1 MNKPK
6 QLTFPWNKVNKSSLE
21 GFFTSQENSHL
32 LSLLK
37 DSDFL
42 DDLFI
47 YGTKESGKTFL
58 LQAMCNS
65 YSSLSKSS
73 LYIPL
78 KKVMNYGVEIFESL
92 ENIDLICVDGI
103 EEAISKI
110 EWEKAIFNLINKALI
125 SETRLILTSSK
136 DLKSLNFSLPDL
148 ESRIRKIQSY
158 ELHPINDKDIFD
170 ALKYISKLTSIN
182 LGDKEAK
189 YLVTYSQRNIS
200 NLVHILES
208 LDQLSMEMKRKIT
221 IPSVSYTH
229 LTLPTKA

>member
-6 QLTFPWNKVNKSSLE
+6 QLTFPWNKVNKSSLV
-21 GFFTSQENSHL
+21 GFYTSQENSHL

-65 YSSLSKSS
+65 YSSVSKSS

-78 KKVMNYGVEIFESL
+78 KKVMNYGIEIFDSL

-125 SETRLILTSSK
+125 SESRLILTSAK
-136 DLKSLNFSLPDL
+136 DLKSLNFLLPDL

-158 ELHPINDKDIFD
+158 ELYPINDKDIFD

-200 NLVHILES
+200 NLVNILES
-208 LDQLSMEMKRKIT
+208 LDQLSMEKKRKIT
-221 IPSVSYTH
+221 IPLIKEVI
-229 LTLPTKA
+229 

>member
-37 DSDFL
+37 DSDFS

-65 YSSLSKSS
+65 YSSVSKSS

-158 ELHPINDKDIFD
+158 ELHPVNDKDIFD

-221 IPSVSYTH
+221 IPLIKEVI
-229 LTLPTKA
+229 

>member
-21 GFFTSQENSHL
+21 GFYTSQENSHL
-32 LSLLK
+32 VSILK
-37 DSDFL
+37 DTNFS

-58 LQAMCNS
+58 LQALCNS
-65 YSSLSKSS
+65 YSSMSKSS

-78 KKVMNYGVEIFESL
+78 NKVMNYGVEIFESL
-92 ENIDLICVDGI
+92 ENMNLVCVDGI

-125 SETRLILTSSK
+125 SKSRLILSSSQ
-136 DLKSLNFSLPDL
+136 DLKSLNFTLPDL
-148 ESRIRKIQSY
+148 ESRIRKIQSF
-158 ELHPINDKDIFD
+158 ELYPINDKDIFD
-170 ALKYISKLTSIN
+170 ALKYISKLASIN

-221 IPSVSYTH
+221 IPLIKEVI
-229 LTLPTKA
+229 

>member
-65 YSSLSKSS
+65 YSSVSKSS

-78 KKVMNYGVEIFESL
+78 KMVMNYGVEIFESL

-158 ELHPINDKDIFD
+158 ELYPINDEDIFD

-182 LGDKEAK
+182 LGDKEAR

-221 IPSVSYTH
+221 IPLIKEVI
-229 LTLPTKA
+229 

>member
-6 QLTFPWNKVNKSSLE
+6 QLTFPWSKVNKSSML
-21 GFFTSQENSHL
+21 GFYTSQENVHL
-32 LSLLK
+32 ISLLK
-37 DSDFL
+37 DSNFI

-58 LQAMCNS
+58 LQAICNS
-65 YSSLSKSS
+65 YSSMSKSS

-78 KKVMNYGVEIFESL
+78 NKVMNYGVEIFESL
-92 ENIDLICVDGI
+92 ENMNLICVDGI

-125 SETRLILTSSK
+125 SKSRLILSSSQ
-136 DLKSLNFSLPDL
+136 DLKSLNFALPDL
-148 ESRIRKIQSY
+148 ESRIRKIQSF
-158 ELHPINDKDIFD
+158 ELYPINDKDIFD

-189 YLVTYSQRNIS
+189 YLLTYSQRNIS
-200 NLVHILES
+200 NLVQILES

-221 IPSVSYTH
+221 IPLIKEVI
-229 LTLPTKA
+229 

>member
-21 GFFTSQENSHL
+21 GFYISQENSHL

-65 YSSLSKSS
+65 YSSVSKSS

-78 KKVMNYGVEIFESL
+78 KKVMNYGIEIFDSL

-125 SETRLILTSSK
+125 SESRLILTSAK
-136 DLKSLNFSLPDL
+136 ELKSLNFLLPDL

-158 ELHPINDKDIFD
+158 ELYPINDKDIFD
-170 ALKYISKLTSIN
+170 ELKYISKLTSIN

-221 IPSVSYTH
+221 IPLIKEVI
-229 LTLPTKA
+229 

>member
-65 YSSLSKSS
+65 YSSVSKSS

-125 SETRLILTSSK
+125 SETRLILTSSE
-136 DLKSLNFSLPDL
+136 DLQSLNFSLPDL

-221 IPSVSYTH
+221 IPLIKEVI
-229 LTLPTKA
+229 

>member
-21 GFFTSQENSHL
+21 GFFISEENSHL

-65 YSSLSKSS
+65 YSSMSKSS

-78 KKVMNYGVEIFESL
+78 KKVMNYGIEIFESL
-92 ENIDLICVDGI
+92 ENIDLICIDGI
-103 EEAISKI
+103 EEVISKI

-125 SETRLILTSSK
+125 SQSRLILTSSK

-148 ESRIRKIQSY
+148 ESRIRKFQSY

-221 IPSVSYTH
+221 IPLIKEVI
-229 LTLPTKA
+229 

>member
-21 GFFTSQENSHL
+21 GFYTSQENSHL
-32 LSLLK
+32 VSILK
-37 DSDFL
+37 DANFS

-58 LQAMCNS
+58 LQALCNS
-65 YSSLSKSS
+65 YSSMSKSS

-78 KKVMNYGVEIFESL
+78 NKVMNYGVEIFESL
-92 ENIDLICVDGI
+92 ENMNLICVDDV

-125 SETRLILTSSK
+125 SKSRLILSSSQ

-148 ESRIRKIQSY
+148 ESRIRKIQSF
-158 ELHPINDKDIFD
+158 ELYPINDKDIFD

-200 NLVHILES
+200 NLVQILES

-221 IPSVSYTH
+221 IPLIKEVI
-229 LTLPTKA
+229 

>member
-21 GFFTSQENSHL
+21 GFFTSRENSHL

-65 YSSLSKSS
+65 YSSMSKSS

-92 ENIDLICVDGI
+92 ETIDLICVDGI
-103 EEAISKI
+103 EDVISKI

-125 SETRLILTSSK
+125 SGSRIILTSSK
-136 DLKSLNFSLPDL
+136 DLKSLNFLLPDL

-200 NLVHILES
+200 NLVQILES

-221 IPSVSYTH
+221 IPLIKEVI
-229 LTLPTKA
+229 

>member
-6 QLTFPWNKVNKSSLE
+6 QLTFPWNNVNKSSLE
-21 GFFTSQENSHL
+21 GFFTSRENSHL

-65 YSSLSKSS
+65 YSSVSKLS

-92 ENIDLICVDGI
+92 ENIDLICIDGI
-103 EEAISKI
+103 EEVISKI

-158 ELHPINDKDIFD
+158 ELYPINDEDIFD

-182 LGDKEAK
+182 LGDKEAR

-221 IPSVSYTH
+221 IPLIKEVI
-229 LTLPTKA
+229 

>member
-21 GFFTSQENSHL
+21 GFYTSQENSHL
-32 LSLLK
+32 VSILK
-37 DSDFL
+37 DTNFS

-58 LQAMCNS
+58 LQALCNS
-65 YSSLSKSS
+65 YSSMSKSS

-78 KKVMNYGVEIFESL
+78 NKVMNYGVEIFESL
-92 ENIDLICVDGI
+92 ENMNLICVDDI

-125 SETRLILTSSK
+125 SKSRLILSSSQ
-136 DLKSLNFSLPDL
+136 DLKSLNFALPDL
-148 ESRIRKIQSY
+148 ESRIRKIQSF
-158 ELHPINDKDIFD
+158 ELYPINDKDIFD

-189 YLVTYSQRNIS
+189 YLLTYSQRNIS
-200 NLVHILES
+200 NLVQILES

-221 IPSVSYTH
+221 IPLIKEVI
-229 LTLPTKA
+229 

>member
-21 GFFTSQENSHL
+21 GFYTSQENSHL
-32 LSLLK
+32 VSLLK
-37 DSDFL
+37 DRNFS

-58 LQAMCNS
+58 QQAMCNS
-65 YSSLSKSS
+65 YSSMSKSS

-78 KKVMNYGVEIFESL
+78 NKVMNYGIEIFESL
-92 ENIDLICVDGI
+92 ENMNLICLDGI
-103 EEAISKI
+103 EEVISKI
-110 EWEKAIFNLINKALI
+110 EWEKALFNLINKALI
-125 SETRLILTSSK
+125 LESRLILSSSQ
-136 DLKSLNFSLPDL
+136 DLKSLNFVLPDL

-158 ELHPINDKDIFD
+158 ELYPINDKDIFD
-170 ALKYISKLTSIN
+170 ALKYISKFTSMN

-221 IPSVSYTH
+221 IPLIKEVI
-229 LTLPTKA
+229 

>member
-21 GFFTSQENSHL
+21 GFYTSQENSHL

-65 YSSLSKSS
+65 YSSVSKSS

-221 IPSVSYTH
+221 IPLIKEVI
-229 LTLPTKA
+229 

>member
-21 GFFTSQENSHL
+21 GFYTSQENSHL
-32 LSLLK
+32 VSILK
-37 DSDFL
+37 DANFS

-58 LQAMCNS
+58 LQALCNS
-65 YSSLSKSS
+65 YSSMSKSS

-78 KKVMNYGVEIFESL
+78 HKVMNYGVEIFESL
-92 ENIDLICVDGI
+92 ENMNLICVDGI
-103 EEAISKI
+103 EEVISKI

-125 SETRLILTSSK
+125 SKSRLILSSSQ
-136 DLKSLNFSLPDL
+136 DLKSLNFALPDL
-148 ESRIRKIQSY
+148 ESRIRKIQSF
-158 ELHPINDKDIFD
+158 ELYPINDKDIFD

-221 IPSVSYTH
+221 IPLIKEVI
-229 LTLPTKA
+229 

>member
-21 GFFTSQENSHL
+21 GFFTSRENSHL

-65 YSSLSKSS
+65 YSSVSKSS

-158 ELHPINDKDIFD
+158 ELHPVNDKDIFD

-221 IPSVSYTH
+221 IPLIKEVI
-229 LTLPTKA
+229 

>member
-21 GFFTSQENSHL
+21 GFYTSQENLHL
-32 LSLLK
+32 VSILK
-37 DSDFL
+37 DTNFS

-58 LQAMCNS
+58 LQALCNS
-65 YSSLSKSS
+65 YSSMSKSS

-78 KKVMNYGVEIFESL
+78 NKVMNYGVEIFESL
-92 ENIDLICVDGI
+92 ENMNLICIDGI
-103 EEAISKI
+103 DEAISKI

-125 SETRLILTSSK
+125 SESRLILTSSK

-158 ELHPINDKDIFD
+158 ELHPLNDKDIFD

-221 IPSVSYTH
+221 IPLIKEVI
-229 LTLPTKA
+229 

>member
-1 MNKPK
+1 MNNPK

-21 GFFTSQENSHL
+21 GFYTSQENSHL
-32 LSLLK
+32 VSILK
-37 DSDFL
+37 DANFS

-58 LQAMCNS
+58 LQALCNS
-65 YSSLSKSS
+65 YSSMSKSS

-78 KKVMNYGVEIFESL
+78 HKVMNYGVEIFESL
-92 ENIDLICVDGI
+92 ENMNLICVDGI
-103 EEAISKI
+103 EEVISKI

-125 SETRLILTSSK
+125 SKSRLILSSSQ
-136 DLKSLNFSLPDL
+136 DLKSLNFALPDL
-148 ESRIRKIQSY
+148 ESRIRKIQSF
-158 ELHPINDKDIFD
+158 ELYPINDKDIFD

-189 YLVTYSQRNIS
+189 YLVTYSQRDIS
-200 NLVHILES
+200 NLIQILES

-221 IPSVSYTH
+221 IPLIKEVI
-229 LTLPTKA
+229 

>member
-21 GFFTSQENSHL
+21 GFYTSQENSHL

-65 YSSLSKSS
+65 YSSVSKSS

-78 KKVMNYGVEIFESL
+78 KKVMNYGIEIFDSL
-92 ENIDLICVDGI
+92 ENLDLICVDGI

-125 SETRLILTSSK
+125 SESRLILTSAK
-136 DLKSLNFSLPDL
+136 DLKSLNFLLPDL

-158 ELHPINDKDIFD
+158 ELYPINDKDIFN

-221 IPSVSYTH
+221 IPLIKEVI
-229 LTLPTKA
+229 

>member
-6 QLTFPWNKVNKSSLE
+6 QLTFPWNKANKSSLE
-21 GFFTSQENSHL
+21 GFYTSQENSHIV
-32 LSLLK
+32 SLLK
-37 DSDFL
+37 DRSFL
-42 DDLFI
+42 DDLLI

-65 YSSLSKSS
+65 YSFVDKSS

-78 KKVMNYGVEIFESL
+78 KKVMNYGIEIFDSL
-92 ENIDLICVDGI
+92 ENIDLICIDGI
-103 EEAISKI
+103 EEVISKI

-136 DLKSLNFSLPDL
+136 DLKSLNFLLPDL

-158 ELHPINDKDIFD
+158 ELYPIIDEDIFD

-182 LGDKEAK
+182 LGDKEAR

-200 NLVHILES
+200 NLVNILES
-208 LDQLSMEMKRKIT
+208 LDQLSMEMKRRIT
-221 IPSVSYTH
+221 IPLIKQVI
-229 LTLPTKA
+229 

>member
-21 GFFTSQENSHL
+21 GFYTSQENLHL
-32 LSLLK
+32 VSILK
-37 DSDFL
+37 DTNFS

-58 LQAMCNS
+58 LQALCNS
-65 YSSLSKSS
+65 YSSMGKSS

-78 KKVMNYGVEIFESL
+78 NKVMNYGVEIFESL
-92 ENIDLICVDGI
+92 ENMNLICVDGI
-103 EEAISKI
+103 EKAISKI

-125 SETRLILTSSK
+125 SKSRLILSSSQ
-136 DLKSLNFSLPDL
+136 DLKSLNFALPDL
-148 ESRIRKIQSY
+148 ESRIRKIQSF
-158 ELHPINDKDIFD
+158 ELYPINDKDIFD

-182 LGDKEAK
+182 LGDKEVK

-200 NLVHILES
+200 NLVQILES

-221 IPSVSYTH
+221 IPLIKEVI
-229 LTLPTKA
+229 

>member
-21 GFFTSQENSHL
+21 GFYTSQENFHL

-37 DSDFL
+37 DNDFL
-42 DDLFI
+42 GDLFI

-58 LQAMCNS
+58 LQAMCNF
-65 YSSLSKSS
+65 YSSMTKSS
-73 LYIPL
+73 LYVPL

-92 ENIDLICVDGI
+92 ENIDLICIDGI
-103 EEAISKI
+103 EEVISKI

-125 SETRLILTSSK
+125 SDSRLILTSSK
-136 DLKSLNFSLPDL
+136 DLKSLNFLLPDL

-158 ELHPINDKDIFD
+158 ELYPINDEDIFD

-221 IPSVSYTH
+221 IPLIKEVI
-229 LTLPTKA
+229 

>member
-21 GFFTSQENSHL
+21 GFYTSEENSHL

-37 DSDFL
+37 DSNFL

-65 YSSLSKSS
+65 YSSVSKSS

-103 EEAISKI
+103 EEVISKI

-125 SETRLILTSSK
+125 SESRLILTSSK

-221 IPSVSYTH
+221 IPLIKEVI
-229 LTLPTKA
+229 

>member
-21 GFFTSQENSHL
+21 GFFISQENSHL

-37 DSDFL
+37 DSDFI

-65 YSSLSKSS
+65 YSSMSKSS

-78 KKVMNYGVEIFESL
+78 KKVMNFGVDIFESL

-103 EEAISKI
+103 EEVISKV

-125 SETRLILTSSK
+125 SESRLILTSSK
-136 DLKSLNFSLPDL
+136 DLKSLNFSLLDL
-148 ESRIRKIQSY
+148 ESRIRKFQSY

-221 IPSVSYTH
+221 IPLIKEVI
-229 LTLPTKA
+229 

>member
-21 GFFTSQENSHL
+21 GFYTSQENLHL
-32 LSLLK
+32 VSILK
-37 DSDFL
+37 DTNFS

-58 LQAMCNS
+58 LQALCNS
-65 YSSLSKSS
+65 YSSMSKSS

-78 KKVMNYGVEIFESL
+78 NKVMNYGVEIFESL
-92 ENIDLICVDGI
+92 ENMNLICVDGI

-110 EWEKAIFNLINKALI
+110 DWEKAIFNLINKALI
-125 SETRLILTSSK
+125 SKSRLILSSSQ
-136 DLKSLNFSLPDL
+136 DLKSLNFALPDL
-148 ESRIRKIQSY
+148 ESRIRKIQSF
-158 ELHPINDKDIFD
+158 ELYPINDKDIFD

-189 YLVTYSQRNIS
+189 YLLTYSQRNIS
-200 NLVHILES
+200 NLVQILES

-221 IPSVSYTH
+221 IPLIKEVI
-229 LTLPTKA
+229 

>member
-37 DSDFL
+37 DSNFL

-65 YSSLSKSS
+65 YSSMSKSS

-103 EEAISKI
+103 EEVISKI

-125 SETRLILTSSK
+125 SESRLILTSSK

-221 IPSVSYTH
+221 IPLIKEVI
-229 LTLPTKA
+229 

>member
-65 YSSLSKSS
+65 YSSVSKSS

-136 DLKSLNFSLPDL
+136 DLKSLNFLLPDL

-221 IPSVSYTH
+221 IPLIKEVI
-229 LTLPTKA
+229 

>member
-6 QLTFPWNKVNKSSLE
+6 QLTFTWNKVKKSSLE
-21 GFFTSQENSHL
+21 GFYTSQENSHIV
-32 LSLLK
+32 SLLK
-37 DSDFL
+37 DRSFL

-65 YSSLSKSS
+65 YSFVDKSS

-78 KKVMNYGVEIFESL
+78 KKVMNYGIEIFDSL

-103 EEAISKI
+103 EEVISKI

-125 SETRLILTSSK
+125 SESRLIITSSK
-136 DLKSLNFSLPDL
+136 DLKSLNFLLPDL

-158 ELHPINDKDIFD
+158 ELYPINDKDIFD

-221 IPSVSYTH
+221 IPLIKEVI
-229 LTLPTKA
+229 

>member
-65 YSSLSKSS
+65 YSSVSKSS

-92 ENIDLICVDGI
+92 ENIDLICIDGI
-103 EEAISKI
+103 EEAISKM

-125 SETRLILTSSK
+125 SESRLILTSSK

-158 ELHPINDKDIFD
+158 ELYPINDEDIFD

-221 IPSVSYTH
+221 IPLIKEVI
-229 LTLPTKA
+229 

>member
-21 GFFTSQENSHL
+21 GFYTSEKNSHL
-32 LSLLK
+32 VSLLK
-37 DSDFL
+37 DRCFL

-65 YSSLSKSS
+65 YSSVSKSS

-78 KKVMNYGVEIFESL
+78 KKVMNFGIEIFESL
-92 ENIDLICVDGI
+92 ENIDLICIDGI
-103 EEAISKI
+103 EEVISKI

-125 SETRLILTSSK
+125 SESRLILTSSK

-158 ELHPINDKDIFD
+158 ELYPINDKDIFD

-182 LGDKEAK
+182 LGDKEAR

-221 IPSVSYTH
+221 IPLIKEVI
-229 LTLPTKA
+229 